1 MKGFRA
7 QRKSF
12 MTLLE
17 TLIAISL
24 LALLLTIVFS
34 FFREL
39 SVLSQVT
46 EQKQKESFRMRYVE
60 TRLAFIFERLV
71 NENETT
77 RKFYFFTQPTH
88 SQISSSPSLIFTFN
102 NGVRPDPNFSSDVL
116 GRLYV
121 DLDKRLTLVT
131 WPIYTLQPHAYMQK
145 EILLENVV
153 GLRYEFYA
161 APERISNEN
170 AVKGSGENK
179 PGETKPQRDR
189 WQSEWPKS
197 HKQMP
202 SIIKITLD
210 IDRHPNS
217 LERRKEEDRQ
227 EQVETVVLT
236 FVLPSSKNPIYYPPA

>member
-1 MKGFRA
+1 MTGFRVR
-7 QRKSF
+7 RKSF

-46 EQKQKESFRMRYVE
+46 EQKQKESFQMRYVE

-77 RKFYFFTQPTH
+77 RKFYFFTQPTN

-102 NGVRPDPNFSSDVL
+102 NGVRSDPNFSSDVL

-170 AVKGSGENK
+170 AIVGAGENK

-189 WQSEWPKS
+189 WQSEWPMS

-210 IDRHPNS
+210 IDRNPSS
-217 LERRKEEDRQ
+217 LERRKEEESK
-227 EQVETVVLT
+227 EQVQTVVLT